1 MFGGKKKPQ
10 SAEQHID
17 EMLKEEEAKKR
28 YADASKRVQDL
39 YNGFGGGWHSS
50 TTKLEIPPL
59 QQLVGALTACRVPF
73 EHIDGQI
80 IFTTDQG
87 TCHLDILANEDD
99 GTTDIWFEESVTDEE
114 D

>member
-10 SAEQHID
+10 SFEQIAEEEIR
-17 EMLKEEEAKKR
+17 KEEAYK
-28 YADASKRVQDL
+28 DAAQRINDMYGK
-39 YNGFGGGWHSS
+39 FGGGWHES

-99 GTTDIWFEESVTDEE
+99 GTTDIWFEQEDE
-114 D
+114 